1 MVVAGVGPLLRA
13 RDTPLTG
20 GLTWRNL
27 GVASSPTLR
36 TRSRRVR
43 ILRQRTRAA
52 TSHNLGESSD
62 GALVASVRMG
72 EPDAYRELFQRHRG
86 RVSKIVGAYVADR
99 ETRLDLV
106 QDVFVRAIERL
117 HQLQE
122 PERFAPWLS
131 QIARRVSIDFL
142 RSQKTSVSPTDQFAE
157 LATTDPSPSDVA
169 SASELSRSVGMCF
182 AVLSPRDAT
191 VLTLVVQLGFTSSDL
206 SEALGVTQNNAKV
219 ILHRARRR
227 LRTAVEIAESST
239 AETAV

>member
-1 MVVAGVGPLLRA
+1 VDAVR
-13 RDTPLTG
+13 G
-20 GLTWRNL
+20 GE
-27 GVASSPTLR
+27 A
-36 TRSRRVR
+36 
-43 ILRQRTRAA
+43 
-52 TSHNLGESSD
+52 
-62 GALVASVRMG
+62 
-72 EPDAYRELFQRHRG
+72 DAYRELFQRHRG
-86 RVSKIVGAYVADR
+86 RVAKIVASYVADR

-142 RSQKTSVSPTDQFAE
+142 RSQKTSVSHADGFDQIA
-157 LATTDPSPSDVA
+157 ATDPSPSDA
-169 SASELSRSVGMCF
+169 ARASELAHSVQMCF

-219 ILHRARRR
+219 ILHRARHR
-227 LRTAVEIAESST
+227 LRNAVEIAESTT
-239 AETAV
+239 AGTAV